1 MEKSMNLQTPFY
13 QPLGNEL
20 EIFGACLQQK
30 LPVLLVGPTG
40 CGKTRFVQA
49 LAAKYD
55 RKLIQVACNED
66 TSGADLVGR
75 FLLKG
80 AETVW
85 QDGPI
90 TRAVREGAILYLDEI
105 AEAREDVTVLIHPL
119 ADFRREL
126 FVDRTN
132 ECISA
137 HPNFLLVAS
146 FNPGYQASFKE
157 LKPSTRQRFVTIPF
171 HFPEPDL
178 EATIVMQE
186 TGCARDLS
194 QKLAKIALR
203 IRQAKE
209 LDLRESVST
218 RLLINAA
225 HLHLSGISPREA
237 AFHAIAAVLS
247 DDLATVLALK
257 NLIDL
262 IL

>member
-1 MEKSMNLQTPFY
+1 MTKKIPFY

-20 EIFGACLQQK
+20 AVFRACLEQK

-49 LAAKYD
+49 LAAQYE
-55 RKLIQVACNED
+55 RNLIQVACNED

-80 AETVW
+80 PETVW

-126 FVDRTN
+126 FIDRTN
-132 ECISA
+132 ECIQA
-137 HPNFLLVAS
+137 HPDFLLVAS

-171 HFPEPDL
+171 HFPNEEL
-178 EATIVMQE
+178 EASIIAQE
-186 TGCARDLS
+186 TGCLKAHS
-194 QKLAKIALR
+194 QKLAKVAAR
-203 IRQAKE
+203 IRQANE

-218 RLLINAA
+218 RLLVNAA
-225 HLHLSGISPREA
+225 HLHLSGISPRES

-247 DDLATVLALK
+247 DDAPTVLALK
-257 NLIDL
+257 DLIDL